1 MKFVFKSKNMLSS
14 SPSIAQYKAPRKR
27 KRKKRTF
34 DVKACLFLI
43 PVMLGTIV
51 LLYSV
56 RNTLHVS
63 NRLFIKSF
71 IFKIRE
77 QFSKQK
83 SYYLYPGENEYDD
96 LEEYFLEEDDEDFD
110 NDDDNDDLESEDDS
124 DNIYVEKKSNTNS
137 RTKRKRRNNNK
148 MTTKDDENAYNELDA
163 SAQTN
168 NVDNEEEEPESR
180 ETALKKLMGF
190 FGRGQDFIE
199 CWVHVRLETD
209 RI

>member
-110 NDDDNDDLESEDDS
+110 N
-124 DNIYVEKKSNTNS
+124 T
-137 RTKRKRRNNNK
+137 R
-148 MTTKDDENAYNELDA
+148 
-163 SAQTN
+163 
-168 NVDNEEEEPESR
+168 
-180 ETALKKLMGF
+180 
-190 FGRGQDFIE
+190 
-199 CWVHVRLETD
+199 
-209 RI
+209 

>member
-77 QFSKQK
+77 QFSTQK
-83 SYYLYPGENEYDD
+83 SYYLYPSSVPHVSP
-96 LEEYFLEEDDEDFD
+96 LTHF
-110 NDDDNDDLESEDDS
+110 S
-124 DNIYVEKKSNTNS
+124 
-137 RTKRKRRNNNK
+137 
-148 MTTKDDENAYNELDA
+148 
-163 SAQTN
+163 
-168 NVDNEEEEPESR
+168 P
-180 ETALKKLMGF
+180 
-190 FGRGQDFIE
+190 FGHFSS
-199 CWVHVRLETD
+199 VNYSL
-209 RI
+209 